1 MVFFSSFVRGIETAF
16 TSETDGNVELRS
28 DRPFS
33 HCKRIPTPIYGRVKD
48 EFDKLVAGDA
58 EQVHAED

>member
-1 MVFFSSFVRGIETAF
+1 MRGIETVF

-33 HCKRIPTPIYGRVKD
+33 HCKRIPSPIYGRVKD
-48 EFDKLVAGDA
+48 ELDKLVAGDA